1 MILSFLPSKHA
12 LQAWADC
19 LRAELC
25 ESGVAVTVVSPGYVN
40 TDLSKH
46 ALTASG
52 KVQGGEQISTTST
65 VLLGQL
71 YGVMD
76 ANQERGYSVEYVAE
90 NIINCLR
97 ADKPQLILAPF
108 YVRIAVLLRTFLPT
122 IYFYIMSRRAK
133 KQKI

>member
-1 MILSFLPSKHA
+1 M
-12 LQAWADC
+12 
-19 LRAELC
+19 
-25 ESGVAVTVVSPGYVN
+25 
-40 TDLSKH
+40 
-46 ALTASG
+46 
-52 KVQGGEQISTTST
+52 STTST

-90 NIINCLR
+90 NIINCLL